1 MPDSKKRVTLGSAWR
16 EAQALIAEHRKNLAI
31 GLGLMLV
38 SRLAGLALPVSTKWL
53 IDDVIGKRQPDL
65 LLPLALVVGSATLIQ
80 ALASFALSQV
90 VGVAAQRAITEMRKR
105 VQAHVTRLP
114 VRYFDST
121 QTGIL
126 ISRIMTDAEGVRNLV
141 GTGLVQ
147 LTGGIMTAVIAL
159 GVLL

>member
-1 MPDSKKRVTLGSAWR
+1 PTPFKSRSTTRLAVIRCLPRRAGRRCSIGPLGRVVPRALPLPGDPHPMPDSKKRVTLGSAWR

-80 ALASFALSQV
+80 ALASFALS
-90 VGVAAQRAITEMRKR
+90 
-105 VQAHVTRLP
+105 
-114 VRYFDST
+114 
-121 QTGIL
+121 
-126 ISRIMTDAEGVRNLV
+126 
-141 GTGLVQ
+141 
-147 LTGGIMTAVIAL
+147 
-159 GVLL
+159 